1 MEQERFLWLR
11 SIARF
16 LMVWVCESVGLV
28 VMTRIVP
35 GLRVDS
41 WQTAV
46 LVVALIS
53 LLNAALWPILSR
65 VVLPFLVFTFGVGA
79 LILNGLIVWLA
90 VQAVPGFHADGAA
103 LFLVPIGIAAI
114 NTAVSGI
121 LTIDDDAPYFRA
133 VLARHA
139 KRSAKSTTTNP
150 GVIFLEIDGC
160 SEFILREA
168 LRREYMP
175 TLAGWLRNGSH
186 KLIQWET
193 DLSSQTGAS
202 QAGILHGNND
212 NMPAFRWVEKENGNK
227 IVASNGP
234 SDAPMLERRISNG
247 RGLLATNGASRS
259 NLFSGDARD
268 IILTYSKLTDLK
280 EFYTRA
286 WYFFYSNPYNFPR
299 TLALYCWDILVE
311 VTGQVRQRVKNVQP
325 RIHRGPVYLL
335 MRATANV
342 FMREVTT
349 YTIVGDI
356 IAGQV
361 DSLYATYMGY
371 DEIAHHSGISD
382 HDAFHALKQLDKH
395 FGRLEKAKELSSR
408 PYQIVILS
416 DHGQSNGATFKQR
429 YGLSLKDLVQ
439 QLLPKELVVH
449 GELDSNQDHFAD
461 TVTKPFEESS
471 RAIREGANRT
481 IDQTRQVAKKLSGEK
496 TRQASET
503 GKNAILKKDDVIVLA
518 SGNLGLVYF
527 TEWRERLTYEQ
538 IERSFPGMI
547 SGLTNHKGIGFVLVQ
562 SERDGPLV
570 IGAKGEYHLND
581 NRITGENPLTNMGPR
596 AAAHVLRTNGFSYAP
611 DILVNS
617 FYDTEN
623 DQVAAFEE
631 LVGSHGGLGGN
642 QSKPFL
648 LAPSDWNLD
657 GEIVGAENLHKVLK
671 RELQNLWDS
680 TRA

>member
-1 MEQERFLWLR
+1 MEQQRFAVLR

-16 LMVWVCESVGLV
+16 LAVWVCESVGLV
-28 VMTRIVP
+28 VMTQIVP

-41 WQTAV
+41 WQTAI

-53 LLNAALWPILSR
+53 LLNAILWPILSR
-65 VVLPFLVFTFGVGA
+65 VALPFLVFTFGVGA
-79 LILNGLIVWLA
+79 LILNGLIVWLV
-90 VQAVPGFHADGAA
+90 VQLVPGFHAEGAA
-103 LFLVPIGIAAI
+103 LFLLPIGIAAI

-133 VLARHA
+133 VLARQA
-139 KRSAKSTTTNP
+139 KRSVKSTTTKP
-150 GVIFLEIDGC
+150 GTIFLEIDGC

-212 NMPAFRWVEKENGNK
+212 NMPAFRWVEKDNGNK

-234 SDAPMLERRISNG
+234 SDAPMLEKRISNG
-247 RGLLATNGASRS
+247 NGLLATNGASRS

-268 IILTYSKLTDLK
+268 VILTYSKLTDLK

-299 TLALYCWDILVE
+299 TLALYTWDMMVE
-311 VTGQVRQRVKNVQP
+311 IIGQLRQWIRNVQP
-325 RIHRGPVYLL
+325 RIHRGPVYLF
-335 MRATANV
+335 MRATTNV
-342 FMREVTT
+342 FMREITT

-371 DEIAHHSGISD
+371 DEIAHHSGVSD
-382 HDAFHALKQLDKH
+382 RDAFHALKQIDKH
-395 FGRLEKAKELSSR
+395 FGRLQKAKELSSR
-408 PYQIVILS
+408 PYNLVILS

-429 YGLSLKDLVQ
+429 YGLSLKDLVKQ
-439 QLLPKELVVH
+439 FLPEQFTVQA
-449 GELDSNQDHFAD
+449 ELDSNQDHFAD
-461 TVTKPFEESS
+461 TVTKPFEEST

-481 IDQTRQVAKKLSGEK
+481 VDQTRQLAKKLSKESARPPSQSTK
-496 TRQASET
+496 PATAK
-503 GKNAILKKDDVIVLA
+503 KNDVIVLA

-527 TEWRERLTYEQ
+527 TQWKERLTYEQ
-538 IERSFPGMI
+538 IARAFPDMI
-547 SGLTNHKGIGFVLVQ
+547 PGLASHKGIGFILVQ

-570 IGAKGEYHLND
+570 IGPNGEYHLND
-581 NRITGENPLTNMGPR
+581 NRITGENPLKNMGPR
-596 AAAHVLRTNGFSYAP
+596 AAAHVLRTNGFRYAP

-617 FYDTEN
+617 FYDAEN

-648 LAPSDWNLD
+648 LAPSEWNLD

-671 RELQNLWDS
+671 RMLENV
-680 TRA
+680 